1 MIVGLSTIAAVPP
14 SVVVDHM
21 YSQLVA
27 AGPPLHRRLA
37 DELRQRIATG
47 ALPVGAALPT
57 EAELCRQAGA
67 SRGPVRQALATLRA
81 EGLIGGGRGR
91 PPVVRAQPVPQPFE
105 TLLSFSRW
113 AEQSGRRP
121 GQRTLEIARRPAGA
135 EAADALGLEAGE
147 PVVELLRL
155 RLLDG
160 QPAMLERTSFI
171 EPVGR
176 LLFDFD
182 PDAGSLYAYLIERGV
197 DLAVA
202 RHVFDAIAADATDAR
217 LLGIAEGA
225 PLLRERRH
233 TASADGEQLE
243 FSDDRYRPDLVTFT
257 IENAQETA
265 RSRAGRV
272 AA

>member
-1 MIVGLSTIAAVPP
+1 MPGWTRQALVNE
-14 SVVVDHM
+14 M
-21 YSQLVA
+21 YSQLMA
-27 AGPPLHRRLA
+27 SIPPLHRRLA

-57 EAELCRQAGA
+57 EAELCRQVGA

-91 PPVVRAQPVPQPFE
+91 PPIVRAQPVPQPFE

-121 GQRTLEIARRPAGA
+121 GQRTLEIARRPARA

-160 QPAMLERTSFI
+160 QPAMVERTSFI
-171 EPVGR
+171 ESAGR
-176 LLFDFD
+176 SLFDFD
-182 PDAGSLYAYLIERGV
+182 PDSGSVYAYLTEQGV

-202 RHVFDAIAADATDAR
+202 RHVFDAVAADATDAE
-217 LLGIAEGA
+217 LLGVPVGA

-233 TASADGEQLE
+233 TASSAGEQLE
-243 FSDDRYRPDLVTFT
+243 FSDDRYRPDLVTFA
-257 IENAQETA
+257 IENAQQTA
-265 RSRAGRV
+265 PARARRE